1 MLKYLPAYLN
11 HLLFQLSYSIR
22 CLSVILVLDV
32 IKFYFSIL
40 KKNLDFGRSFEFTR
54 MCRFNSCLWSFLK
67 MFLTSVLNSVI
78 AWQNDQGIEKLL
90 ARSLPH
96 SQTYRKVLNFSI
108 VFFKFFFKAYPKILE
123 VLHLCSVNTPGLFER
138 VCVYVVFLCI
148 PVRPEEHSA
157 LNDNEVRCHSWY
169 STCAN
174 PQPQFHNMCA
184 CILFFPKLWNMKP
197 NLSLNS
203 KTMLFL

>member
-54 MCRFNSCLWSFLK
+54 MCRFNLCLWSFLK

-108 VFFKFFFKAYPKILE
+108 VFLKLFFKAYPKNLE
-123 VLHLCSVNTPGLFER
+123 KFCTCVLSTHQACLKGSVSMLCS
-138 VCVYVVFLCI
+138 CVFLC
-148 PVRPEEHSA
+148 VLKNTLH
-157 LNDNEVRCHSWY
+157 
-169 STCAN
+169 
-174 PQPQFHNMCA
+174 
-184 CILFFPKLWNMKP
+184 
-197 NLSLNS
+197 
-203 KTMLFL
+203 

>member
-11 HLLFQLSYSIR
+11 HLLFQPSYSIR

-54 MCRFNSCLWSFLK
+54 MCRFNLCLWSFLK

-96 SQTYRKVLNFSI
+96 SQIYRKVLNFSI
-108 VFFKFFFKAYPKILE
+108 VFFFNYFLKHIPKFFKSFAPVFCQHTRPVWKG
-123 VLHLCSVNTPGLFER
+123 LCLC
-138 VCVYVVFLCI
+138 CVPVYSCASWRTLCI
-148 PVRPEEHSA
+148 K
-157 LNDNEVRCHSWY
+157 W
-169 STCAN
+169 
-174 PQPQFHNMCA
+174 
-184 CILFFPKLWNMKP
+184 
-197 NLSLNS
+197 
-203 KTMLFL
+203 

>member
-67 MFLTSVLNSVI
+67 MFLTCVLNSVI

-96 SQTYRKVLNFSI
+96 SQIYRKVLNFSI
-108 VFFKFFFKAYPKILE
+108 VFFFKLFFKAYPKILE
-123 VLHLCSVNTPGLFER
+123 KFCTCVLSTHQACLKGSVSMLFS
-138 VCVYVVFLCI
+138 CVFLC
-148 PVRPEEHSA
+148 VLKNTLH
-157 LNDNEVRCHSWY
+157 
-169 STCAN
+169 
-174 PQPQFHNMCA
+174 
-184 CILFFPKLWNMKP
+184 
-197 NLSLNS
+197 
-203 KTMLFL
+203 